1 MRRLMNLLP
10 TQFLVP
16 SILYAVNNNI
26 YFAGLTLVPPPIW
39 LILCSFRTV
48 VTASLYKVCVCT
60 SLYLYPYV
68 FSEARRNSTEPKT
81 EKGYI
86 SLGMSKRVS

>member
-1 MRRLMNLLP
+1 MVSILGWAVRSGVTPGAVRSGIIPPPLNMRRLMNLLP

-60 SLYLYPYV
+60 SL
-68 FSEARRNSTEPKT
+68 
-81 EKGYI
+81 
-86 SLGMSKRVS
+86 